1 MMLNKPSRGEKLDK
15 NCGTFFSFEISR
27 LRVELEDWKSKTLKM
42 QDELNQVK
50 AQYKEMERRVEA
62 NKETNVALTQ
72 QKEQLSA
79 ENQELSSRLEA
90 LLADNK

>member
-1 MMLNKPSRGEKLDK
+1 M
-15 NCGTFFSFEISR
+15 
-27 LRVELEDWKSKTLKM
+27 EDWKSKTLKM

>member
-1 MMLNKPSRGEKLDK
+1 MRNWTKIVV
-15 NCGTFFSFEISR
+15 TFFSFEISR

-50 AQYKEMERRVEA
+50 AQYKEIERRVEA

>member
-1 MMLNKPSRGEKLDK
+1 MRNWTKIVV
-15 NCGTFFSFEISR
+15 TFFSFEKSR

>member
-1 MMLNKPSRGEKLDK
+1 MV
-15 NCGTFFSFEISR
+15 TFFSFEISR

>member
-1 MMLNKPSRGEKLDK
+1 M
-15 NCGTFFSFEISR
+15 
-27 LRVELEDWKSKTLKM
+27 
-42 QDELNQVK
+42 LNQVK

-90 LLADNK
+90 LLADNKNLKTSLLDSERYKEEYREISEEIAKLKKK

>member
-1 MMLNKPSRGEKLDK
+1 MLNKPSRGEKLDK
-15 NCGTFFSFEISR
+15 NCGSFFSFEISR

>member
-1 MMLNKPSRGEKLDK
+1 MINK
-15 NCGTFFSFEISR
+15 FIFEYER
-27 LRVELEDWKSKTLKM
+27 LRVELEDWRSKTNKM
-42 QDELNQVK
+42 QEELIQVK

>member
-1 MMLNKPSRGEKLDK
+1 M
-15 NCGTFFSFEISR
+15 
-27 LRVELEDWKSKTLKM
+27 EDWRNKTNKM
-42 QDELNQVK
+42 QEELNQVK

>member
-1 MMLNKPSRGEKLDK
+1 MRNWTKI
-15 NCGTFFSFEISR
+15 FFSFEISR

>member
-1 MMLNKPSRGEKLDK
+1 M
-15 NCGTFFSFEISR
+15 
-27 LRVELEDWKSKTLKM
+27 EDWKSKTLKM

-62 NKETNVALTQ
+62 NKEINVALTQ

>member
-1 MMLNKPSRGEKLDK
+1 MRNWTKIVV
-15 NCGTFFSFEISR
+15 TFSSFEISR

>member
-1 MMLNKPSRGEKLDK
+1 ME
-15 NCGTFFSFEISR
+15 TFFSFEISR

>member
-1 MMLNKPSRGEKLDK
+1 MA
-15 NCGTFFSFEISR
+15 TFFSFEISR

>member
-1 MMLNKPSRGEKLDK
+1 MVI
-15 NCGTFFSFEISR
+15 FFSFEISR

>member
-1 MMLNKPSRGEKLDK
+1 MV
-15 NCGTFFSFEISR
+15 TFFSFEVVISR

>member
-1 MMLNKPSRGEKLDK
+1 MRNWTKIVV
-15 NCGTFFSFEISR
+15 TFFSFEISR

>member
-1 MMLNKPSRGEKLDK
+1 MV
-15 NCGTFFSFEISR
+15 TFFSFEKSR

>member
-1 MMLNKPSRGEKLDK
+1 MVA
-15 NCGTFFSFEISR
+15 FFSFEISR

>member
-1 MMLNKPSRGEKLDK
+1 MRNWTIIVV
-15 NCGTFFSFEISR
+15 TFFSFEISR

>member
-1 MMLNKPSRGEKLDK
+1 MRNWTKVVV
-15 NCGTFFSFEISR
+15 TFFSFEISR

>member
-1 MMLNKPSRGEKLDK
+1 MRNWTKIVV
-15 NCGTFFSFEISR
+15 TFFPFEISR

>member
-1 MMLNKPSRGEKLDK
+1 MRNWTKIVA
-15 NCGTFFSFEISR
+15 TFFSFEISR

>member
-1 MMLNKPSRGEKLDK
+1 MRNWTKIVVAL
-15 NCGTFFSFEISR
+15 FFSLEISR

>member
-1 MMLNKPSRGEKLDK
+1 MV
-15 NCGTFFSFEISR
+15 TFFSFEISR
-27 LRVELEDWKSKTLKM
+27 LSVELGDWKSKTLKM

>member
-1 MMLNKPSRGEKLDK
+1 MRNWTKIVV
-15 NCGTFFSFEISR
+15 TFFSFKISR